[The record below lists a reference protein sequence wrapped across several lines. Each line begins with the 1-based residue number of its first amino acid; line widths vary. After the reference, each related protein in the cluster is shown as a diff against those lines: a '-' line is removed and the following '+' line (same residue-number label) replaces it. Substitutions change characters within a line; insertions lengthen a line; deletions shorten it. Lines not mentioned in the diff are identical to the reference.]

1 MKLWRTALIAALVFA
16 APVASR
22 AQDTLYP
29 AVASTGGAD
38 DLARRTAID
47 KLATFIARYPDSPL
61 RANALYQL
69 GELLVRRADDAF
81 AAAQRSGG
89 ANVPDRPDYSAAI
102 TRYETLVSGYPDFA
116 HADAAAYTLGTLY
129 AADQRF
135 ERAATMFERV
145 TAITGSSYR
154 PESFFRLGDA
164 RFEIAA
170 RERGAARKASFV
182 SAAKAYQ
189 SAADAAEPPRSGD
202 IYFLSLYKLGWS
214 YYNQATRP
222 DQPEYRSA
230 VDVFG
235 RLVSEY
241 DALTPEQQSRL
252 GLRSEAI
259 EYMAVALTQV
269 GGADA
274 ANRYFA
280 AHSGTGFKLAVLRRL
295 AASLRDQGDFGKA
308 VDAYRA
314 VLAEAPTDSS
324 ALGVQRE
331 IVDIYQNRIL
341 EPERAQQARLALVD
355 DFAPGTPWAAA
366 NPSLVD
372 SANRVREAALR
383 ESAQY
388 ELSRAQSG
396 KDRGRFGVAS
406 DLYGRY
412 MSEFGGADSAQT
424 ASMLYGEALFGSGSY
439 ARAGSAYT
447 LAAYGPGVD
456 KDLAARAGQNAIVAF
471 DSAVV
476 RGRGDRALQD
486 SLFAAVDRY
495 VETFPQGAAAKTAL
509 IEKGKRASDAGRW
522 DVVAS
527 TFHTYSE
534 RFPNDAY
541 TPTAQ
546 KLIGDALYKQG
557 QYSDAQAQWERAQAS
572 AAGTGKRALADSI
585 NSLRNAA
592 AVSFG
597 DSLVKVGDYDRAAK
611 EVYVAFADRNPSS
624 SLAPDALRNAI
635 ETYVLADSA
644 ARAKGDSAASRD
656 AREQALALSNR
667 LVQQYPDYKYRAQ
680 YQSLSASLLADMGR
694 REEAVKA
701 LDALIADN
709 PRWEGRADAMVRRAV
724 MLDSLGQRREA
735 AAAYE
740 SFSLAYPKDA
750 RAADAQYNAAVT
762 YVQVPDSS
770 SAARAYGDF
779 AMRFPKDPRAGRSQQ
794 LRVALLEASGDSAT
808 AEKELAQLCRKPS
821 SALATQCAERAGDR
835 EFHAGKALFER
846 YQPLELVIPLRVNL
860 TRKGIA
866 RISAPKRELLASMST
881 HFKRAIATGAPE
893 WLAASS
899 YYMGLAQ
906 WEYGEYLKNVQL
918 PADLTGPQLS
928 AAQAGSAQQAEQY
941 YQAARQ
947 TWAVLVDKAE
957 KDSIANS
964 WVARARNALAGN
976 VDLAPVEGDTVVVQP
991 VDSSGAAVPSD
1002 SVRSDTSAG
1011 ARPDTTV
1018 RPEPAVPPVTPSTT
1032 VRPDTTRGTVPPD
1045 TSRDA
1050 GRPGSPRMQNEVRG

>member
-1 MKLWRTALIAALVFA
+1 MKLRCIALLAALVVA
-16 APVASR
+16 MPVASP
-22 AQDTLYP
+22 AQDSVYR
-29 AVASTGGAD
+29 AVASTGRID
-38 DLARRTAID
+38 DPVRRSAID
-47 KLATFIARYPDSPL
+47 KLSSFIARYPESPL

-81 AAAQRSGG
+81 AAAQRTGG
-89 ANVPDRPDYSAAI
+89 ASVPEHPDYSAAI
-102 TRYETLVSGYPDFA
+102 ARYETLVNDYPDFA

-129 AADQRF
+129 ASDQRF
-135 ERAATMFERV
+135 ERAAAMFERV
-145 TAITGSSYR
+145 SAMTGSSYR
-154 PESFFRLGDA
+154 PEAFFRLGDA
-164 RFEIAA
+164 RFEIAS
-170 RERGAARKASFV
+170 RQRGAERKASFV
-182 SAAKAYQ
+182 SAARAYE
-189 SAADAAEPPRSGD
+189 SAAAAANPPRTGD

-230 VDVFG
+230 VEVFG

-241 DALTPEQQSRL
+241 DALTPDQQSRL
-252 GLRSEAI
+252 GLRNEAI

-269 GGADA
+269 GGAQA
-274 ANRYFA
+274 ANQYFA
-280 AHSGTGFKLAVLRRL
+280 THSGAGFKLAVLRRL
-295 AASLRDQGDFGKA
+295 AASLRDQGDLGKA

-341 EPERAQQARLALVD
+341 EPERAQQARLALVEN
-355 DFAPGTPWAAA
+355 FAPGTPWAEA

-372 SANRVREAALR
+372 SANKVREAMLR

-388 ELSRAQSG
+388 ELARAQSG
-396 KDRGRFGVAS
+396 KDRGRFTVAS
-406 DLYGRY
+406 ELYGRY
-412 MSEFGGADSAQT
+412 MNEFGAADSAQR
-424 ASMLYGEALFGSGSY
+424 ASMLYGEALFGSAEY

-447 LAAYGPGVD
+447 LAAYGQGAD
-456 KDLAARAGQNAIVAF
+456 RELAARAGQNAIVAF

-476 RGRGDRALQD
+476 RNKGDRALQD

-495 VETFPQGAAAKTAL
+495 VETFPQGPAAKTAL
-509 IEKGKRASDAGRW
+509 IEKGRRASDAGRW

-527 TFHTYSE
+527 TFRTYAE

-541 TPTAQ
+541 TPTAE

-557 QYSDAQAQWERAQAS
+557 QYTDAQAQWERAQAS
-572 AAGTGKRALADSI
+572 ATGTGKRALADSI
-585 NSLRNAA
+585 NTLRNAA

-597 DSLVKVGDYDRAAK
+597 DSLVKAGDYDRAAR
-611 EVYVAFADRNPSS
+611 EVYVAFADRNPTSAR
-624 SLAPDALRNAI
+624 APDALRNAI
-635 ETYVLADSA
+635 ETYMIADSV
-644 ARAKGDSAASRD
+644 ARAKGDSAA
-656 AREQALALSNR
+656 ARNAKEQALALTDR
-667 LVQQYPDYKYRAQ
+667 LVKQYPDYQYRVQ
-680 YQSLSASLLADMGR
+680 YQALATTLLADMGR
-694 REEAVKA
+694 REDAVKA

-709 PRWEGRADAMVRRAV
+709 PKWEGRADAMVRRAV
-724 MLDSLGQRREA
+724 VLDSLGRPREA

-740 SFSLAYPKDA
+740 AFSVAYPKDS

-762 YVQVPDSS
+762 YMQVPDSA

-779 AMRFPKDPRAGRSQQ
+779 ATRFPQDPRVGRSQQ

-808 AEKELAQLCRKPS
+808 AEKELAVLCRKPS
-821 SALATQCAERAGDR
+821 AALATKCAERTGAR

-846 YQPLELVIPLRVNL
+846 YQPLKLVIPLRGNL

-881 HFKRAIATGAPE
+881 HFRRSIASGAPE

-906 WEYGEYLKNVQL
+906 WEYGDYLKNVQL

-928 AAQAGSAQQAEQY
+928 AAQAGSAQQAAQY
-941 YQAARQ
+941 YDAARK
-947 TWAVLVDKAE
+947 TWAALVEKAE
-957 KDSIANS
+957 QDSIANS
-964 WVARARNALAGN
+964 WVARARYALDGN
-976 VDLAPVEGDTVVVQP
+976 VDRNPIEGDTVVYTPADTSGATAPGDTVRS
-991 VDSSGAAVPSD
+991 DSLQRDSIPGAAVGAD
-1002 SVRSDTSAG
+1002 SLRAT
-1011 ARPDTTV
+1011 PD
-1018 RPEPAVPPVTPSTT
+1018 S
-1032 VRPDTTRGTVPPD
+1032 TRGRVPPD
-1045 TSRDA
+1045 TS
-1050 GRPGSPRMQNEVRG
+1050 GGTKRPERGDVPSEVRE